1 MTQNEIH
8 NFLQKF
14 LDETKG
20 EIHPDLENIKSTL
33 AHVLMHITLSLS
45 LKSHDNK
52 GYYVTPGKIVD
63 IFPAHVAD
71 IQIQALRSAV
81 VALQK
86 NIPDFKD
93 EK

>member
-8 NFLQKF
+8 SFLQKF

-20 EIHPDLENIKSTL
+20 EIHPDLQSIKNTI
-33 AHVLMHITLSLS
+33 AHVLMHITLSLA

-63 IFPAHVAD
+63 IFPAHVAE

-81 VALQK
+81 VALQQSMP
-86 NIPDFKD
+86 NFME